1 MQRGPLV
8 WSVGNSWEGGGGQFR
23 GGGVG
28 EHGGESP
35 TSSTSL
41 GEVQSKRNVEADGLD
56 VKPQEPS

>member
-1 MQRGPLV
+1 MYGK
-8 WSVGNSWEGGGGQFR
+8 SVFEGRRRELKNR

-28 EHGGESP
+28 VHGGESP